1 MDRLGEI
8 ELGQFIREDVDMRYG
23 AMNFPVR
30 PVLQE
35 LKEIANLG
43 FDYVELVMDPPLN
56 SIFEHLLFL
65 NYESEFFRIH

>member
-35 LKEIANLG
+35 LKEIAALG
-43 FDYVELVMDPPLN
+43 FDYVELAIKFNFRTPL
-56 SIFEHLLFL
+56 IFEL
-65 NYESEFFRIH
+65 RV